1 MIREEKEMI
10 QPSKNIEDMKEKDEK
25 KMKKDSGF

>member
-25 KMKKDSGF
+25 KMKKESGF